1 MTLNKIARNTLLL
14 SSSQVIA
21 RLIGFL
27 YFVFIARILGV
38 SNFGIYVYTL
48 SFVYN
53 FIPLADFGL
62 ERLVLR
68 DISREPQEASS
79 YFSKL
84 LPLRLLVGG
93 GAYIALLLLAL
104 VLKQPLW
111 QIGYLAIFGL
121 SLIPFNITMLI
132 VSFQNAREKMQY
144 QALANTGIILL
155 TAIGGSAFAW
165 CGFSLPYI
173 LLSYFLANLIIMT
186 IFVKKAPAWGLP
198 LKVDINFVFLK
209 KAIIQSWPFAVLFT
223 LSVFYLR
230 LSVISLGLLKDSV
243 STGLYGSV
251 FKFVE
256 GAILFPQSVALALF
270 PLSSRLF
277 AKDKKKL
284 SGLYFKGMATLF
296 VFSLPFSFVFIF
308 FPGIIINFAYGPE
321 YLASSRA
328 FSVLGIALVLFF
340 INALAGNIIQNSPNF
355 KKFLP
360 FSILNFLISLFLCI
374 VLIPRY
380 GIIGAAWAVVGGEI
394 AGLLI
399 NNIFVFRIIKGK
411 DYA

>member
-1 MTLNKIARNTLLL
+1 MLNKIARNAFLLF
-14 SSSQVIA
+14 SSQIIA
-21 RLIGFL
+21 RLIGFF

-68 DISREPQEASS
+68 DISRQPQEASR

-84 LPLRLLVGG
+84 LPLRLFVGV
-93 GAYIALLLLAL
+93 GAYISLLLLAF

-121 SLIPFNITMLI
+121 SLIPFNITMFI

-155 TAIGGSAFAW
+155 TAIGGGVFAL

-173 LLSYFLANLIIMT
+173 LLSYFLANLMMMLVFIT
-186 IFVKKAPAWGLP
+186 KARSW
-198 LKVDINFVFLK
+198 NFSMKIKIDLTFIR
-209 KAIIQSWPFAVLFT
+209 KAVMQSWPFAVLLT

-230 LSVISLGLLKDSV
+230 LSVISLGLFKSSI

-256 GAILFPQSVALALF
+256 GAILLPQSVALALF

-277 AKDKKKL
+277 GKDKKKL
-284 SGLYFKGMATLF
+284 SGLYLKGIVTLF
-296 VFSLPFSFVFIF
+296 IFSLPFSFVSIL
-308 FPGIIINFAYGPE
+308 FPEIIINFAYGPE
-321 YLASSRA
+321 YLASAKA
-328 FSVLGIALVLFF
+328 FSILGIALFLFF
-340 INALAGNIIQNSPNF
+340 INALAGNIIQNSPNL

-360 FSILNFLISLFLCI
+360 FSFLNFLISLFLCI
-374 VLIPRY
+374 VLIPKY
-380 GIIGAAWAVVGGEI
+380 NIIGAAWAVVGGEI

-399 NNIFVFRIIKGK
+399 NNFFVFKIIKGK
-411 DYA
+411 EDA